1 MRSDRLIGGAATA
14 IALLA
19 IVVLAIVVLVG
30 STPAD
35 AQTPYPTRPIE
46 CVIPFAPGGPT
57 DTAIRIIQP
66 QLSANLGVPLVLV
79 NKAGGGGALGMD
91 AVAKAKPD
99 GYTLAA
105 TVRSTVTILPATQ
118 PDVTYKLSDF
128 AVVGAFA
135 VDSQVVLV
143 KAGSPWKT
151 LEELVE
157 FAKKNPGKLSYGT
170 AGLGTNSFFTMELLK
185 LTYGL
190 DMTHVPFGG
199 SGPVKNAVLGGH
211 VQVGAASLSPM
222 LSVLRSGDVVAL
234 ATSATK
240 RIASIPN
247 VPTMTEKGQPDAS
260 LSTWAEIYA
269 PAKTPKAVVDRLAQT
284 LEKTMKDPAVVSAIE
299 KAGLVVEYHGPED
312 TLKLIQRENEI
323 VTRLAKQLGL
333 GK

>member
-1 MRSDRLIGGAATA
+1 
-14 IALLA
+14 
-19 IVVLAIVVLVG
+19 
-30 STPAD
+30 
-35 AQTPYPTRPIE
+35 
-46 CVIPFAPGGPT
+46 VIPFAPGGPT

-66 QLSANLGVPLVLV
+66 HLSANLGVPLVLV

-91 AVAKAKPD
+91 GVAKGKPD

-151 LEELVE
+151 LEELVDV
-157 FAKKNPGKLSYGT
+157 AKKNPGKLSYGT

-234 ATSATK
+234 VTSATK
-240 RIASIPN
+240 RIPSIPN

-269 PAKTPKAVVDRLAQT
+269 PAKTPRPIVERLAQA

>member
-1 MRSDRLIGGAATA
+1 MRSDRVIAALATVTVLLGGGA
-14 IALLA
+14 
-19 IVVLAIVVLVG
+19 
-30 STPAD
+30 PAG
-35 AQTPYPTRPIE
+35 AQAPYPTRPIE

-57 DTAIRIIQP
+57 DTAIRIIQT

-91 AVAKAKPD
+91 AVAKAKPE

-234 ATSATK
+234 VTSATK
-240 RIASIPN
+240 RIPSIPN

-269 PAKTPKAVVDRLAQT
+269 PAKTPRPIVERLAQA

>member
-1 MRSDRLIGGAATA
+1 MRSDRLIGVAATA

-19 IVVLAIVVLVG
+19 IVVLVG
-30 STPAD
+30 SAPAD
-35 AQTPYPTRPIE
+35 AQTPYPTRSIE

-57 DTAIRIIQP
+57 DTPIRIIQP

-269 PAKTPKAVVDRLAQT
+269 PAKTPKAVVDRLAQA

-299 KAGLVVEYHGPED
+299 KAGLVVEYHTPED

>member
-1 MRSDRLIGGAATA
+1 MRPDRLIVALSTA
-14 IALLA
+14 IALLISGA
-19 IVVLAIVVLVG
+19 VRLQSAR
-30 STPAD
+30 
-35 AQTPYPTRPIE
+35 AQAPYPTRPIE
-46 CVIPFAPGGPT
+46 CIIPFAPGGPT
-57 DTAIRIIQP
+57 DTAIRLIQP

-118 PDVTYKLSDF
+118 PDVTYKLGDF
-128 AVVGAFA
+128 AVVGAYA
-135 VDSQVVLV
+135 LDSQVVLV

-151 LEELVE
+151 LEELVDY
-157 FAKKNPGKLSYGT
+157 AKKNPGKLSYGT

-222 LSVLRSGDVVAL
+222 LSVLKSGDVVAL
-234 ATSATK
+234 AISATK
-240 RIASIPN
+240 RIPSIPN

-269 PAKTPKAVVDRLAQT
+269 PAKTPKAAIDRLAQA

-299 KAGLVVEYHGPED
+299 KAGLVVEYHGPEE
-312 TLKLIQRENEI
+312 TLKLIQRENDI

>member
-1 MRSDRLIGGAATA
+1 MRSDRLIAAAATA
-14 IALLA
+14 IVLLA
-19 IVVLAIVVLVG
+19 MGVTVG
-30 STPAD
+30 SAPAG
-35 AQTPYPTRPIE
+35 AQAPYPTRSIE

-240 RIASIPN
+240 QIASIPN

-269 PAKTPKAVVDRLAQT
+269 PAKTPRPIEERLAQA